1 MVTGEGI
8 GKASLQAGS
17 GQVLVS
23 TLGKHWQWASS
34 SVSMPTGTAAAVS
47 QSGSSATWHLWSCVV
62 CICIQV
68 PNENKNT
75 EISPPSHRDGA
86 HFILGRLY
94 MPPVLELII
103 CFKCIKTT
111 MAIFKYPVIHIC
123 IIFPKNLNKLFFA
136 GSARFFTTNS
146 CFNEPRQGDF
156 YICGASKHFWT

>member
-1 MVTGEGI
+1 MCGEITSNKVRVSRFVRCWSVHGEGI

-23 TLGKHWQWASS
+23 TLGKCWSGQGKHWQWASS
-34 SVSMPTGTAAAVS
+34 SVSMPTGTAAPAS
-47 QSGSSATWHLWSCVV
+47 QSGSSATWHLWSCVF
-62 CICIQV
+62 CICIQI

-111 MAIFKYPVIHIC
+111 MAFFKYPVIHIC
-123 IIFPKNLNKLFFA
+123 ITIQLF
-136 GSARFFTTNS
+136 SLKT
-146 CFNEPRQGDF
+146 
-156 YICGASKHFWT
+156 